1 MAVNVD
7 RTPDGKGIVLY
18 NGELV
23 LLYTKQVNL
32 RLKSAENLMNGNR
45 SGSLYLTTHRLIFTS
60 ESKKDP
66 LQSFSIPF
74 HCLRDVK
81 LEQPVFG
88 ANYLAGDVMAQPNG
102 NWTGDANFKLIFN
115 HGGCIEFARNV
126 NSYNSP
132 PPYVAVGGDIF
143 QQPPPYYMCQSANA
157 YGVNIPYQAFEPP
170 PPGVVFVTS
179 APPPYTGLFV
189 STPATASAAG
199 AHTAMPA
206 NPPPYEAAATSFN
219 YPPIPTPSAT
229 APPYPTN
236 GRQNGANEENTTFID
251 MIRAEDLEKEL
262 RKSGKYLIL
271 AEILRIRLEEYGV
284 QEKWREIFRQALEE
298 GSGKVSLTSLQQH
311 WLPLAREAVPESV
324 KQELISQIL
333 NCSLLFQKFYSR
345 TVENIDQW
353 V

>member
-32 RLKSAENLMNGNR
+32 RLKSAENMLNGSR

-60 ESKKDP
+60 ENKKDV

-115 HGGCIEFARNV
+115 HGGCIEFGKAMLQAIDVSRNV
-126 NSYNSP
+126 NSYTSP
-132 PPYVAVGGDIF
+132 PPYVSVVGDIF

-157 YGVNIPYQAFEPP
+157 YGVNIPHQAFEPP

-179 APPPYTGLFV
+179 APPPYTGLFI
-189 STPATASAAG
+189 SPPGTASAG
-199 AHTAMPA
+199 GTYTPMPA
-206 NPPPYEAAATSFN
+206 NPPSYEAATTSFN
-219 YPPIPTPSAT
+219 YPSASTSNAT

-236 GRQNGANEENTTFID
+236 GQNDAKEENITKSGSPENPD
-251 MIRAEDLEKEL
+251 L
-262 RKSGKYLIL
+262 RK
-271 AEILRIRLEEYGV
+271 RR
-284 QEKWREIFRQALEE
+284 
-298 GSGKVSLTSLQQH
+298 
-311 WLPLAREAVPESV
+311 
-324 KQELISQIL
+324 
-333 NCSLLFQKFYSR
+333 
-345 TVENIDQW
+345 
-353 V
+353 